1 MGSHEADSE
10 ENARGTDTLRSSLG
24 TRRTHRGGGCF
35 PRAVGSRSRSRL
47 RDSKEPGGR
56 ATDVRVGSRGAR
68 AEGSRSFI
76 CRKKPFRGEKR
87 TMWGGGVWGS
97 AAFDPAPEA
106 VPAPA
111 PYPDGTYA
119 MTPSQF
125 DAQVESWT
133 AKQAD
138 FDASLRQDRAFVQL
152 TRQREIR
159 AAGAAAFVA
168 LLPLTSV
175 FSALTALPVTP
186 HADPAAR
193 ALALHGACDRWAG
206 APVTGGDLA
215 WEEET
220 FRGVDVKAAE
230 VERLALRVATTLLVV
245 AAAVALG
252 IAYGVCARA
261 ASVMRRAATF
271 RDANARVS
279 SGKKK
284 NETAPREISTDAL
297 ETPARVSPPPPPP
310 PAPRRPGS
318 LGPLSRPPD
327 LRIFAD
333 DTKTKPHPPPPPPPP
348 RTPRG
353 GSLTTETSSSPASAL
368 RRSLAMGKLRRA
380 VSSRANARLR
390 EVNAAANEA
399 PTPEVARRV
408 KTRLDPSDV
417 LAELRPSRLS
427 WPRRAARRAH
437 TRAPSRRCARR
448 WSGWTARRARALSRR
463 SATAPRRCSRRSRTS
478 RACCVCWSSRRRGWR
493 VCASRRPTPPP
504 FASAARAPSR

>member
-1 MGSHEADSE
+1 
-10 ENARGTDTLRSSLG
+10 
-24 TRRTHRGGGCF
+24 
-35 PRAVGSRSRSRL
+35 
-47 RDSKEPGGR
+47 
-56 ATDVRVGSRGAR
+56 
-68 AEGSRSFI
+68 
-76 CRKKPFRGEKR
+76 
-87 TMWGGGVWGS
+87 MW
-97 AAFDPAPEA
+97 DPAPEA

-168 LLPLTSV
+168 LLPLTGV
-175 FSALTALPVTP
+175 FSALTALPAAS

-220 FRGVDVKAAE
+220 FRFRGVDVKAAE

-279 SGKKK
+279 SGKK

-297 ETPARVSPPPPPP
+297 ETPARFSPPPPPLL
-310 PAPRRPGS
+310 PRLADRAASGPY
-318 LGPLSRPPD
+318 LG
-327 LRIFAD
+327 LRIS
-333 DTKTKPHPPPPPPPP
+333 
-348 RTPRG
+348 G
-353 GSLTTETSSSPASAL
+353 
-368 RRSLAMGKLRRA
+368 
-380 VSSRANARLR
+380 SSR
-390 EVNAAANEA
+390 
-399 PTPEVARRV
+399 T
-408 KTRLDPSDV
+408 TR
-417 LAELRPSRLS
+417 
-427 WPRRAARRAH
+427 
-437 TRAPSRRCARR
+437 
-448 WSGWTARRARALSRR
+448 
-463 SATAPRRCSRRSRTS
+463 RRSRTP
-478 RACCVCWSSRRRGWR
+478 RRLRLRRGR
-493 VCASRRPTPPP
+493 
-504 FASAARAPSR
+504 ARAAAL

>member
-1 MGSHEADSE
+1 
-10 ENARGTDTLRSSLG
+10 
-24 TRRTHRGGGCF
+24 
-35 PRAVGSRSRSRL
+35 
-47 RDSKEPGGR
+47 
-56 ATDVRVGSRGAR
+56 
-68 AEGSRSFI
+68 
-76 CRKKPFRGEKR
+76 
-87 TMWGGGVWGS
+87 MWGGGVWGS

-125 DAQVESWT
+125 DARVESWT

-138 FDASLRQDRAFVQL
+138 FEASLRQDRAFVQL

-159 AAGAAAFVA
+159 AAGAVAFVA

-175 FSALTALPVTP
+175 FSALTALPAAP

-220 FRGVDVKAAE
+220 FRFRGVDVKAAE

-279 SGKKK
+279 SGKK
-284 NETAPREISTDAL
+284 NETAPREISTPPAL
-297 ETPARVSPPPPPP
+297 ETPARVSPPPPPLL
-310 PAPRRPGS
+310 PRLADRAASGPY
-318 LGPLSRPPD
+318 LG
-327 LRIFAD
+327 LRISGSSR
-333 DTKTKPHPPPPPPPP
+333 TTRKRS
-348 RTPRG
+348 RTPRR
-353 GSLTTETSSSPASAL
+353 LRL
-368 RRSLAMGKLRRA
+368 RRG
-380 VSSRANARLR
+380 
-390 EVNAAANEA
+390 
-399 PTPEVARRV
+399 
-408 KTRLDPSDV
+408 
-417 LAELRPSRLS
+417 
-427 WPRRAARRAH
+427 RRAA
-437 TRAPSRRCARR
+437 
-448 WSGWTARRARALSRR
+448 AL
-463 SATAPRRCSRRSRTS
+463 
-478 RACCVCWSSRRRGWR
+478 
-493 VCASRRPTPPP
+493 
-504 FASAARAPSR
+504 

>member
-1 MGSHEADSE
+1 
-10 ENARGTDTLRSSLG
+10 
-24 TRRTHRGGGCF
+24 
-35 PRAVGSRSRSRL
+35 
-47 RDSKEPGGR
+47 
-56 ATDVRVGSRGAR
+56 
-68 AEGSRSFI
+68 
-76 CRKKPFRGEKR
+76 
-87 TMWGGGVWGS
+87 MWGGGVWGS

-175 FSALTALPVTP
+175 FSALTALPVAP

-279 SGKKK
+279 SGKK

-297 ETPARVSPPPPPP
+297 ETPARVSPPPPPLL
-310 PAPRRPGS
+310 PRLADRAASGPY
-318 LGPLSRPPD
+318 LG
-327 LRIFAD
+327 LRIS
-333 DTKTKPHPPPPPPPP
+333 
-348 RTPRG
+348 G
-353 GSLTTETSSSPASAL
+353 
-368 RRSLAMGKLRRA
+368 
-380 VSSRANARLR
+380 SSR
-390 EVNAAANEA
+390 
-399 PTPEVARRV
+399 T
-408 KTRLDPSDV
+408 TR
-417 LAELRPSRLS
+417 
-427 WPRRAARRAH
+427 
-437 TRAPSRRCARR
+437 
-448 WSGWTARRARALSRR
+448 
-463 SATAPRRCSRRSRTS
+463 RRSRTPH
-478 RACCVCWSSRRRGWR
+478 RLRLRRG
-493 VCASRRPTPPP
+493 RR
-504 FASAARAPSR
+504 AAAL